1 MIRHRLGLAYTDG
14 CLDLAVTWRRDYVT
28 TGDAVRGNS
37 YALTLSLRNIGTR

>member
-14 CLDLAVTWRRDYVT
+14 CLDLAFTWRRDYVT

-37 YALTLSLRNIGTR
+37 YSLTLSLKNIGTR